1 MVGLISRFKKKK
13 RQSKLPEIMM
23 EDLYNLDTTLA
34 EVIAHYLEA
43 FREVVSLSGATPGYF
58 VQKYGDSGWDEWAAT
73 IDKMTYAFSEYAKH
87 SNNCAHP
94 VKNLPQEE
102 QEKIKE
108 GMHLFIKYFDELN
121 Y

>member
-1 MVGLISRFKKKK
+1 MVGLISRFKKK

-34 EVIAHYLEA
+34 ELIAHYLKA
-43 FREVVSLSGATPGYF
+43 FREVVSLSGATPGCF
-58 VQKYGDSGWDEWAAT
+58 VNEYGDSGWDEWSAT

-87 SNNCAHP
+87 SNNWEHP
-94 VKNLPQEE
+94 LKDLPQEA
-102 QEKIKE
+102 QDKINE
-108 GMHLFIKYFDELN
+108 GMHLFIKYFEELN